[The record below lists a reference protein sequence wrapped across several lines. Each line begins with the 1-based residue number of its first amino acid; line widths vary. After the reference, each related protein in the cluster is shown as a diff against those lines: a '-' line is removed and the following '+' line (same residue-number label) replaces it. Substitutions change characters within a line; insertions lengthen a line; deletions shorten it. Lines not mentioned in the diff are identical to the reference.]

1 MLDTGERPN
10 FISWDQFLRWQE
22 YYNIEPWGEDRNDL
36 RAGALVAAL
45 FNCNIDSRKTRPFHP
60 YNYVMGRQ
68 NERSGFVLAYK
79 PDESE
84 KNINSERKP
93 LTSPSEWSQVLNM
106 ARALNGAYEV
116 KS

>member
-1 MLDTGERPN
+1 
-10 FISWDQFLRWQE
+10 
-22 YYNIEPWGEDRNDL
+22 
-36 RAGALVAAL
+36 
-45 FNCNIDSRKTRPFHP
+45 
-60 YNYVMGRQ
+60 MGRQ